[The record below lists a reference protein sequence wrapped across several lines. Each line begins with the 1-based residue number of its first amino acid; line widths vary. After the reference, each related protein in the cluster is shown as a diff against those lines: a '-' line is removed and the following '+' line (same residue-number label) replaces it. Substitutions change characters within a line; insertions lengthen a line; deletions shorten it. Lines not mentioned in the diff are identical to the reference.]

1 VKILPLGPFEAA
13 DADALHVERE
23 GSRRFAKK
31 EMYRAVIAFPEDEH
45 NFDGKIYF
53 TRVARTRVLRRNN
66 HNDKLIDELS
76 ANAAIHKKWHELV
89 NLTMSPSDMKDVL
102 NEVSC
107 LTELTYNRLVIR
119 FKGQKGVEKP
129 QSGRNFKGSKVP
141 PFPRVHKQHDDRSK
155 SKILSCGLNI
165 RKGTRFR

>member
-1 VKILPLGPFEAA
+1 MKILPLGPFEAA
-13 DADALHVERE
+13 DADTLHVERE

-31 EMYRAVIAFPEDEH
+31 EMYLAVIACPEDEH

-119 FKGQKGVEKP
+119 FKGQKGG
-129 QSGRNFKGSKVP
+129 SRNPKVDGISRVPRCHHFPGSTSSTTTAP
-141 PFPRVHKQHDDRSK
+141 NRRS
-155 SKILSCGLNI
+155 
-165 RKGTRFR
+165 

>member
-1 VKILPLGPFEAA
+1 MKILPRGPFEAA
-13 DADALHVERE
+13 GADTLHVERE

-31 EMYRAVIAFPEDEH
+31 EMYLAVIACPEDEH

-53 TRVARTRVLRRNN
+53 TRVARTRVLRRDN

-76 ANAAIHKKWHELV
+76 ANAAIHKEWHELV

-102 NEVSC
+102 NEVYC

-119 FKGQKGVEKP
+119 FLDHRG
-129 QSGRNFKGSKVP
+129 GRGIRKVP
-141 PFPRVHKQHDDRSK
+141 RCHHFPGSTSSTTTASNRRS
-155 SKILSCGLNI
+155 CAAG
-165 RKGTRFR
+165 